1 MSALENYMAALQRLI
16 SGKPQNVPKGSA
28 INKDTVALEA
38 GRKRGSIKKSREEHA
53 ELIEA
58 IEAAAAAQQEESGPT
73 AAQDAEKQKALKK
86 AAQAQLGNLKDDY
99 ELALTKIVSLVHEN
113 HMLKQRVKELEAG
126 RDRANRVVSIER
138 PGRP

>member
-126 RDRANRVVSIER
+126 RDRANRVVSIDR